1 MALNALL
8 KAANDLLAKLN
19 ESANCQHKRVTCVSK
34 ATELTNAAA
43 ALEVQVQ
50 EITEERSRPG
60 LVRSILVAVD
70 NSEQAQWAVDE
81 AVRLAEALEAK
92 VSLLH
97 VVDVMPVAAPELAFD
112 VAMSRP
118 ALVHESQAM
127 LQNLVGLIPD
137 ELRGKQIIRHG
148 KADKEIVLA
157 AQEAHADLLV
167 IGTHGRGPL
176 GRFLLGSVAES
187 VVRHARCPVLTVGH
201 TRKGVA
207 PELYSVQAVEV
218 ASEMAKQI

>member
-1 MALNALL
+1 MNY
-8 KAANDLLAKLN
+8 AASRSYGT
-19 ESANCQHKRVTCVSK
+19 EKRI
-34 ATELTNAAA
+34 N
-43 ALEVQVQ
+43 
-50 EITEERSRPG
+50 
-60 LVRSILVAVD
+60 
-70 NSEQAQWAVDE
+70 
-81 AVRLAEALEAK
+81 
-92 VSLLH
+92 
-97 VVDVMPVAAPELAFD
+97 
-112 VAMSRP
+112 
-118 ALVHESQAM
+118 
-127 LQNLVGLIPD
+127 
-137 ELRGKQIIRHG
+137 
-148 KADKEIVLA
+148 EIVLA